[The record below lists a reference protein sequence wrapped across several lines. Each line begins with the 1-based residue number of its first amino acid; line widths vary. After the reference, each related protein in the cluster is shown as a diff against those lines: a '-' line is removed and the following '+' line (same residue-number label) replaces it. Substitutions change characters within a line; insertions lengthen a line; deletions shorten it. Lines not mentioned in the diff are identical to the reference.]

1 MNYTTKSFIKLNLNI
16 LIYVNTNTSL
26 FIYIIEIKYEKG
38 FMMRYLLYVILFCSF
53 SFAKYNIIYNDITL
67 GEINHLDTIKKE
79 YLEIS
84 ITNKLAKFI
93 FAKDKFIIYNEN
105 YTGNL
110 EEENTTKFKK
120 DKYQII
126 KILNLATLQN
136 IVYKKIIIE
145 KDKYIEIV
153 FNKDYSFKYVSK
165 NKIKS
170 EGYIEV
176 QNNILIS
183 LIDTKNNIKI
193 LKL

>member
-1 MNYTTKSFIKLNLNI
+1 
-16 LIYVNTNTSL
+16 
-26 FIYIIEIKYEKG
+26 
-38 FMMRYLLYVILFCSF
+38 MMRYLLYVILFCSF
-53 SFAKYNIIYNDITL
+53 SFAKYNIIYNDIKL